1 MRESMLASPP
11 YRAARPTAIRLAEVE
26 NAVLDVLD
34 ARGIRPGD
42 KVFVGD
48 IETAMDSRGYP
59 GKWVKRALESLIRK
73 GRLRHSGASY
83 LEPASPQ
90 ALAEGASQ
98 VVRTAQP
105 GTPRRLA
112 RQKRRRTALF
122 GP

>member
-1 MRESMLASPP
+1 MRESILASPP
-11 YRAARPTAIRLAEVE
+11 NRAARPTAIRLAEVE

-59 GKWVKRALESLIRK
+59 GKWVKRAVESLIRK
-73 GRLRHSGASY
+73 DWLRHSGASY
-83 LEPASPQ
+83 LEPASPPSP
-90 ALAEGASQ
+90 ADGVPKVARTSQ
-98 VVRTAQP
+98 
-105 GTPRRLA
+105 RRPSRRQA